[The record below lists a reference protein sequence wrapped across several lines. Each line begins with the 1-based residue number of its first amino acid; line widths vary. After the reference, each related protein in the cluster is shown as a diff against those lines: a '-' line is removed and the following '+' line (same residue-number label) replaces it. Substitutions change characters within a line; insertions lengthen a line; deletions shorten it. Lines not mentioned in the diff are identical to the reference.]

1 MKRSEVII
9 VALGAL
15 LACSASAQAVL
26 IDWVIVGDA
35 GNAADTE
42 VMGDKTTG
50 YGSVSYVYWIGKY
63 EVTNSQYCEF
73 LNAVAA
79 VDTYELY
86 NPDMAGGVWDSGGIV
101 RADSRWGYRYSV
113 KAGRGNNPVNYV
125 SWYDAQRFANWLHN
139 GQPVGPQDATTTED
153 GAYTFSGATSV
164 GPRNPEAKVFLPNED
179 EWYKA
184 AYYKA
189 GSTDAGYWDYATQS
203 DTQPSLDAPP
213 GGNNSANAGTAP
225 AGGHGLTDV
234 GAYVNSVSAYGT
246 YDQNGNVAEWIETR
260 TDFSWCYL
268 RGGSWDVNPIAM
280 AARLRDNAGMANN
293 HSWHSGFRVAMVPE
307 PAAVLLF
314 GLGGLGLVRSRK
326 LGCGGNCGA

>member
-1 MKRSEVII
+1 MKRSEVIM
-9 VALGAL
+9 VAVGVL
-15 LACSASAQAVL
+15 LACSACAQAVL
-26 IDWVIVGDA
+26 IEWVTVGDA

-42 VMGDKTTG
+42 VMNDKTTG

-63 EVTNSQYCEF
+63 EVTNSQYCGF

-79 VDTYELY
+79 VDTYDLY
-86 NPDMAGGVWDSGGIV
+86 NSDMAAGGVRDSGGIV

-113 KAGRGNNPVNYV
+113 KPGRGNDPVNYV

-164 GPRNPEAKVFLPNED
+164 GPRNPGAKVFLTSED

-189 GSTDAGYWDYATQS
+189 GGTDAGYWDYATQS
-203 DTQPSLDAPP
+203 DTQPTLEPPP

-225 AGGHGLTDV
+225 AGGHGLTNV
-234 GAYVNSVSAYGT
+234 GAYVDSVSAYGT
-246 YDQNGNVAEWIETR
+246 YDQNGNVAEWMETR
-260 TDFSWCYL
+260 TGFAGCYL
-268 RGGSWDVNPIAM
+268 RGGSWDINPIVM
-280 AARLRDNAGMANN
+280 AAYVRDSTTIEAWNF
-293 HSWHSGFRVAMVPE
+293 GFRVAMVPE
-307 PAAVLLF
+307 PATILLF
-314 GLGGLGLVRSRK
+314 GLGGLALLRNRRV
-326 LGCGGNCGA
+326 